1 MVSSVF
7 EYVASEADGLASDE
21 QLRLIARLAER
32 LATAGASQP
41 VKSRPRWEDF
51 AGSSAAPMC
60 GEDAQD
66 WVTRTRQE
74 SDQQRVMR

>member
-7 EYVASEADGLASDE
+7 EHIVREADSLPSEE

-32 LATAGASQP
+32 LAATRP
-41 VKSRPRWEDF
+41 EMDRPRWEDF
-51 AGSSAAPMC
+51 AGIATWPMC

-66 WVTRTRQE
+66 WVTRGRKG
-74 SDQQRVMR
+74 SDDQRAIQ